1 MVQECEEGLVSSAAE
16 VNFGLDYGRQLLDD
30 HVLTDQDKPTVRLEI
45 DQLKF
50 ELDELKRRISYE
62 KDRYTFFYFR
72 MLLFSLPTTKAQGC
86 LQEVLW

>member
-1 MVQECEEGLVSSAAE
+1 MSSAAE
-16 VNFGLDYGRQLLDD
+16 LDFGLDYGGQLLDD

-62 KDRYTFFYFR
+62 KDRYTFFSFR
-72 MLLFSLPTTKAQGC
+72 MLLFSLPTTK
-86 LQEVLW
+86 V